1 MILTL
6 LVLIPSIAILIVTG
20 WGVVEHEKA
29 MKNVTESYVLD
40 LAQSVALRVD
50 RPRFIHRAQMMSP
63 RSIDSFV
70 LDISMPGW
78 VALVDEDGNLL
89 AASSRARDVL
99 PQIWQVGVPVGKAT
113 LLKGPMGDTY
123 TIAAIPT
130 SQGWYVI
137 AAVAWSQ
144 LLGPMVRFSHLWPAA
159 VGLLAIVGLCAVW
172 AFWRWLI
179 MPLLSLEAEVS
190 SLKWGRDLPEPDDP
204 LAVWELRRLRKVL
217 YQLAETA
224 KEREELTQRYVSDLV
239 QVQEEERTKLAREI
253 HDGPLQDV
261 TALLQRIL
269 LLKQESWSE
278 KAKKYIEIAEESA
291 TAAVRELR
299 GLCDTLSPPW
309 LDLGLLQAL
318 TELTER
324 LARIYG
330 IKIYL
335 EANEIPDVN
344 EDITLAFFRIVQ
356 EAINNAVKH
365 GSAKSIW
372 VRLACENGYL
382 VLQIEDD
389 GSGFDFE
396 GDVEALRIKG
406 HRGIANM
413 AERMR
418 MIKGQID
425 IKSSSSN
432 SGTVITCK
440 VLLPLSGEKSPR
452 NAFDV
457 GDVSKS

>member
-1 MILTL
+1 
-6 LVLIPSIAILIVTG
+6 
-20 WGVVEHEKA
+20 
-29 MKNVTESYVLD
+29 
-40 LAQSVALRVD
+40 
-50 RPRFIHRAQMMSP
+50 
-63 RSIDSFV
+63 
-70 LDISMPGW
+70 
-78 VALVDEDGNLL
+78 
-89 AASSRARDVL
+89 
-99 PQIWQVGVPVGKAT
+99 
-113 LLKGPMGDTY
+113 
-123 TIAAIPT
+123 
-130 SQGWYVI
+130 
-137 AAVAWSQ
+137 
-144 LLGPMVRFSHLWPAA
+144 
-159 VGLLAIVGLCAVW
+159 
-172 AFWRWLI
+172 
-179 MPLLSLEAEVS
+179 
-190 SLKWGRDLPEPDDP
+190 LKWGIDLPKPDDP

-330 IKIYL
+330 IKVYL
-335 EANEIPDVN
+335 EASEIPDVN

-365 GSAKSIW
+365 GGAKNVW
-372 VRLACENGYL
+372 VRLACEKGYL

-396 GDVEALRIKG
+396 GDIESLRIKG

-418 MIKGQID
+418 MVNGQID
-425 IKSSSSN
+425 IKSSSN
-432 SGTVITCK
+432 RGTIILCK
-440 VLLPLSGEKSPR
+440 VLLPLSGEKSPG

-457 GDVSKS
+457 